1 MFQSE
6 NLIEQIS
13 GYNVLMNGLID
24 FQFNQ
29 SNSLGYSAL
38 IGTAPDI
45 AESVSLT
52 ISGSL
57 LSTQNVGTN
66 IGTIT
71 SSLKSLRAGNSISS
85 GGGRMTCTLPIISN
99 VFNLSDKFIPI
110 GHLSSDIEM
119 QFYLSIYSIFYISIY
134 H

>member
-1 MFQSE
+1 M
-6 NLIEQIS
+6 IEQIS
-13 GYNVLMNGLID
+13 GYNILMNGLID

-66 IGTIT
+66 IGAIT
-71 SSLKSLRAGNSISS
+71 SSLNSCRS
-85 GGGRMTCTLPIISN
+85 GQSIPSGCLLYT
-99 VFNLSDKFIPI
+99 SDAA
-110 GHLSSDIEM
+110 DE
-119 QFYLSIYSIFYISIY
+119 
-134 H
+134 